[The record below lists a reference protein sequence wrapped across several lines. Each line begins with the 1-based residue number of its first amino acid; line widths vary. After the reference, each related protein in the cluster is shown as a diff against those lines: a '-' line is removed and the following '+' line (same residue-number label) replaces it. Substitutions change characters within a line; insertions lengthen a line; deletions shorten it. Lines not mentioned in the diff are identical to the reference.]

1 MINNLHILPC
11 LFAAMRRG
19 KTLKGSKHYYGFP
32 AQPDKKNPT
41 VILRSLFINSSL
53 VKKYRL
59 EVKIMVDKRFTQNMF
74 SIANKTAIVTGATGA
89 LGSAVAAGFAMQG
102 AKVVLTGRN
111 AKKLASICGELRLA
125 NCDCAFATGNPAV
138 EDDVKN
144 IVRFTVETYGEVN
157 ILAACHGFNAP
168 KSIVEQSLSEW
179 QAIMDADCTSVY
191 LLAKYV
197 AEQMIAQGKGGKM
210 VITSSARSKMGM
222 AGYTGYCTAKGGVDL
237 MVQSLACELSAKH
250 GINVNS
256 INPTVF
262 RSDLT
267 EWMFDKDSA
276 VYQNFLKR
284 LPIGRLGEPSDFVGL
299 ATFLASPASDFLTG
313 GNYDATGG
321 YWAC

>member
-1 MINNLHILPC
+1 MVSKEFMENL
-11 LFAAMRRG
+11 
-19 KTLKGSKHYYGFP
+19 
-32 AQPDKKNPT
+32 
-41 VILRSLFINSSL
+41 
-53 VKKYRL
+53 
-59 EVKIMVDKRFTQNMF
+59 F
-74 SIANKTAIVTGATGA
+74 SIKGKVAIVTGATGA
-89 LGSAVAAGFAMQG
+89 LGSAVAVGYGMQG
-102 AKVVLTGRN
+102 AKVILAGRN
-111 AKKLASICGELRLA
+111 EEKLKKICDEMKKAGSE
-125 NCDCAFATGNPAV
+125 CAYVTGDPAV
-138 EDDVKN
+138 ESDVKKT
-144 IVRFTVETYGEVN
+144 VRFAVDTFSEVN
-157 ILAACHGFNAP
+157 ILSACHGFNAVKP
-168 KSIVEQSLSEW
+168 IVEQSLAEW
-179 QAIMDADCTSVY
+179 QSIMDADCTSIY
-191 LLAKYV
+191 LLAKYT

-237 MVQSLACELSAKH
+237 MVQSLACELTATH

-267 EWMFDKDSA
+267 EWMFDPESA

-284 LPIGRLGEPSDFVGL
+284 LPAGRLGEPSDFIGL

>member
-1 MINNLHILPC
+1 
-11 LFAAMRRG
+11 
-19 KTLKGSKHYYGFP
+19 
-32 AQPDKKNPT
+32 
-41 VILRSLFINSSL
+41 
-53 VKKYRL
+53 
-59 EVKIMVDKRFTQNMF
+59 MVDKSFAQNMF
-74 SIANKTAIVTGATGA
+74 RIDGKIALVTGATGA
-89 LGSAVAAGFAMQG
+89 LGSAVAAGYGLQG
-102 AKVVLTGRN
+102 AKVVLAGRN
-111 AKKLASICGELRLA
+111 EKKLETICNEMKEAG
-125 NCDCAFATGNPAV
+125 CDCAWVTGDPTV
-138 EDDVKN
+138 EDDVRK
-144 IVRFTVETYGEVN
+144 IVKFAVDTYGEVN

-168 KSIVEQSLSEW
+168 KNIIEQSLAEW
-179 QAIMDADCTSVY
+179 QAIMDADCTSIY

-197 AEQMIAQGKGGKM
+197 AEQMVAQGKGGKM

-237 MVQSLACELSAKH
+237 MVQSLACDLTAKH

-267 EWMFDKDSA
+267 EWMFDPESA

-284 LPIGRLGEPSDFVGL
+284 LPVGRLGEPSDFVGL

>member
-1 MINNLHILPC
+1 MI
-11 LFAAMRRG
+11 
-19 KTLKGSKHYYGFP
+19 
-32 AQPDKKNPT
+32 DKNF
-41 VILRSLFINSSL
+41 V
-53 VKKYRL
+53 
-59 EVKIMVDKRFTQNMF
+59 QNMF
-74 SIANKTAIVTGATGA
+74 SIAGKVAIVTGATGA
-89 LGSAVAAGFAMQG
+89 LGGAVAAGYGLQG

-111 AKKLASICGELRLA
+111 EKKLEGFRDEMQAAGS
-125 NCDCAFATGNPAV
+125 DCAIVAGDPAV
-138 EDDVKN
+138 EEDVKR
-144 IVRFTVETYGEVN
+144 IVRFAADTYGEVN

-168 KSIVEQSLSEW
+168 KPIIEQSLEEW
-179 QAIMDADCTSVY
+179 QAIMDADCKSVY

-210 VITSSARSKMGM
+210 VITSSARSKAGM
-222 AGYTGYCTAKGGVDL
+222 AGYTGYCTAKGGTDL
-237 MVQSLACELSAKH
+237 MVQSLACELTAKY

-267 EWMFDKDSA
+267 EWMFDQESA

-284 LPIGRLGEPSDFVGL
+284 LPVGRLGEPVDFVGL

>member
-1 MINNLHILPC
+1 MLSVEEN
-11 LFAAMRRG
+11 FAR
-19 KTLKGSKHYYGFP
+19 T
-32 AQPDKKNPT
+32 
-41 VILRSLFINSSL
+41 
-53 VKKYRL
+53 
-59 EVKIMVDKRFTQNMF
+59 MF
-74 SIANKTAIVTGATGA
+74 SISGKVAIVTGATGA
-89 LGSAVAAGFAMQG
+89 LGSAVAAGYGIQG
-102 AKVVLTGRN
+102 AKVVLAGRN
-111 AKKLASICGELRLA
+111 EKKLESICGEMKA
-125 NCDCAFATGNPAV
+125 AGCECAFVTGDPAS
-138 EDDVKN
+138 EEDVKK
-144 IVRFTVETYGEVN
+144 IVNFAVTTYGEVN
-157 ILAACHGFNAP
+157 ILAACHGFNAVKP
-168 KSIVEQSLSEW
+168 IVEQSLTEW
-179 QAIMDADCTSVY
+179 QAIMDADCTSIY

-237 MVQSLACELSAKH
+237 MVQSLACELTAKH
-250 GINVNS
+250 KINVNS

-267 EWMFDKDSA
+267 EWMFDPESA

-284 LPIGRLGEPSDFVGL
+284 LPVGRLGEPSDFIGL

>member
-1 MINNLHILPC
+1 MKGMVTYMIDN
-11 LFAAMRRG
+11 
-19 KTLKGSKHYYGFP
+19 S
-32 AQPDKKNPT
+32 
-41 VILRSLFINSSL
+41 FIQS
-53 VKKYRL
+53 
-59 EVKIMVDKRFTQNMF
+59 MF
-74 SIANKTAIVTGATGA
+74 SIAGKVAIVTGATGA
-89 LGSAVAAGFAMQG
+89 LGSAVAAGYGLQG

-111 AKKLASICGELRLA
+111 ETKLGEASSEMIAAG
-125 NCDCAFATGNPAV
+125 CDCAFFAGDPVV
-138 EDDVKN
+138 ESDVKG
-144 IVRFTVETYGEVN
+144 IVKFAVETYGEVN

-168 KSIVEQSLSEW
+168 KNIVEQSLEEW
-179 QAIMDADCTSVY
+179 QSIMDADCTSVY
-191 LLAKYV
+191 LLTKYV

-237 MVQSLACELSAKH
+237 MVQSLACELTAQH

-256 INPTVF
+256 INPTLF
-262 RSDLT
+262 RSNLT
-267 EWMFDKDSA
+267 EWMFDPDSA

-284 LPIGRLGEPSDFVGL
+284 LPVGRLGEPSDFVGL

>member
-1 MINNLHILPC
+1 
-11 LFAAMRRG
+11 
-19 KTLKGSKHYYGFP
+19 
-32 AQPDKKNPT
+32 
-41 VILRSLFINSSL
+41 
-53 VKKYRL
+53 
-59 EVKIMVDKRFTQNMF
+59 MVDKDFAQNMF
-74 SIANKTAIVTGATGA
+74 RIDGKVAIVTGATGA
-89 LGSAVAAGFAMQG
+89 LGSAVAAGFGLQG
-102 AKVVLTGRN
+102 AKIILTGRN
-111 AKKLASICGELRLA
+111 EKKLESICDEMTAAG
-125 NCDCAFATGNPAV
+125 CDCAYVTGDPAV
-138 EDDVKN
+138 EDDVKR
-144 IVRFTVETYGEVN
+144 IVRFTVDTYGEVN
-157 ILAACHGFNAP
+157 ILVACHGFNAP
-168 KSIVEQSLSEW
+168 KPILDQSLDEW

-197 AEQMIAQGKGGKM
+197 AEQMVAQGKGGKM

-237 MVQSLACELSAKH
+237 MVQSLACELTAKH

-267 EWMFDKDSA
+267 EWMFVPESP

-284 LPIGRLGEPSDFVGL
+284 LPVGRLGEPGDFIGL

>member
-1 MINNLHILPC
+1 
-11 LFAAMRRG
+11 
-19 KTLKGSKHYYGFP
+19 
-32 AQPDKKNPT
+32 
-41 VILRSLFINSSL
+41 
-53 VKKYRL
+53 
-59 EVKIMVDKRFTQNMF
+59 MVSGEFMEKLF
-74 SIANKTAIVTGATGA
+74 SIKGKVAIVSGATGA
-89 LGSAVAAGFAMQG
+89 LGSAVAAGYAMAG

-111 AKKLASICGELRLA
+111 ESKLPGVANAIKAAGGE
-125 NCDCAFATGNPAV
+125 CAYVVGDPAF
-138 EDDVKN
+138 EDDVKK
-144 IVRFTVETYGEVN
+144 IVRFAADTYGEVN

-179 QAIMDADCTSVY
+179 QSIMDADCTSVY
-191 LLAKYV
+191 LLAKYA

-210 VITSSARSKMGM
+210 VITSSARSKAGM

-237 MVQSLACELSAKH
+237 MVQSLACDLTAKY

-267 EWMFDKDSA
+267 EWMFDPESA

-284 LPIGRLGEPSDFVGL
+284 LPIGRLGEPEDFIGL
-299 ATFLASPASDFLTG
+299 AVFLASPASDFLTG